1 MVIRS
6 KSIEELEKESAID
19 LELRIDRTEADSANT
34 PKIFNKYNKQ
44 LRLVESQLISNEL
57 ALKRLWRKKW
67 YYYSGKAEP
76 EEYKKNPLKYKVM
89 KSDLK
94 MHIESDDE
102 ILKLTYAIEM
112 LDMKKK
118 YIEKIMKEISSRSF
132 HIGNILRTMEFKK
145 GDI

>member
-1 MVIRS
+1 MVKS
-6 KSIEELEKESAID
+6 KSIEEIEKESAVD
-19 LELRIDRTEADSANT
+19 LELRIDRTEVDSAET
-34 PKIFNKYNKQ
+34 PRIFNKYNKQ
-44 LRLVESQLISNEL
+44 LRIVESELIRSEL

-67 YYYSGKAEP
+67 YYYYGKADP

-94 MHIESDDE
+94 MHIESDDD
-102 ILKLTYAIEM
+102 ILKLTYTIEM

-118 YIEKIMKEISSRSF
+118 FIEKIMKEISSRSF